1 MSCAPCHPQSAV
13 TNSAFHFRCPS
24 ELCLAM
30 IRIGTSS
37 WADPEFV
44 RDWYPPKLPAAARL
58 GWYAEHFDYVEVN
71 STFYAIPSRRVVER
85 WNSETS
91 AEFLFDV
98 KLHGLLSRHVVKLM
112 SLPPDIRRFARSNPG
127 GNVIVTPELERV
139 VTERILEEIAPL
151 SSAGKLGAFLL
162 QLSPSFSPRK
172 HKLDEL
178 DHLASLLHDWRLA
191 VELRNRNWLT
201 DTHRDATLQF
211 FRSRQLALVLVDAP
225 QSEHFT
231 VMQSEN
237 QITNPKLAYLR
248 LHGRNAQAYI
258 SGRSVAERFN
268 YDYSDQEIAEVA
280 GRVRELAEDNE
291 DVHIAFNN
299 NHSLYAPKAALRLK
313 TALGLASAR
322 TAPAWQPRL
331 NLRP

>member
-1 MSCAPCHPQSAV
+1 
-13 TNSAFHFRCPS
+13 
-24 ELCLAM
+24 M
-30 IRIGTSS
+30 IYIGTSS

-71 STFYAIPSRRVVER
+71 STFYAIPSRKVVER
-85 WNSETS
+85 WDSETP
-91 AEFLFDV
+91 AQFLFDV

-127 GNVIVTPELERV
+127 GNLIVTPELERV
-139 VTERILEEIAPL
+139 VTERILEEIEPL

-178 DHLASLLHDWRLA
+178 DHLASLLREWRLA
-191 VELRNRNWLT
+191 IELRNRNWLT
-201 DTHRDATLQF
+201 DAHREATLQF

-231 VMQSEN
+231 VMQTEN

-248 LHGRNAQAYI
+248 LHGRNARAYI

-280 GRVRELAEDNE
+280 GRVRELADDNE
-291 DVHIAFNN
+291 DVHVAFNN

-313 TALGLASAR
+313 TVLGLASAP
-322 TAPAWQPRL
+322 TALPWQPHL

>member
-1 MSCAPCHPQSAV
+1 M
-13 TNSAFHFRCPS
+13 
-24 ELCLAM
+24 
-30 IRIGTSS
+30 
-37 WADPEFV
+37 
-44 RDWYPPKLPAAARL
+44 
-58 GWYAEHFDYVEVN
+58 
-71 STFYAIPSRRVVER
+71 
-85 WNSETS
+85 
-91 AEFLFDV
+91 
-98 KLHGLLSRHVVKLM
+98 
-112 SLPPDIRRFARSNPG
+112 
-127 GNVIVTPELERV
+127 
-139 VTERILEEIAPL
+139 
-151 SSAGKLGAFLL
+151 FLL
-162 QLSPSFSPRK
+162 QLSPAFSPRK
-172 HKLDEL
+172 HTLDEL
-178 DHLASLLHDWRLA
+178 DHLVSLLRDRRLA
-191 VELRNRNWLT
+191 IELRNRNWLT
-201 DTHRDATLQF
+201 DAHRDATLQF

>member
-1 MSCAPCHPQSAV
+1 
-13 TNSAFHFRCPS
+13 
-24 ELCLAM
+24 M
-30 IRIGTSS
+30 IYIGTSS

-71 STFYAIPSRRVVER
+71 STFYAIPSRKVVER
-85 WNSETS
+85 WNSETP
-91 AEFLFDV
+91 AQFLFDV

-127 GNVIVTPELERV
+127 GNLIVTPELERV
-139 VTERILEEIAPL
+139 VTERILEEIEPL

-172 HKLDEL
+172 HKLEEL
-178 DHLASLLHDWRLA
+178 DHLASLLREWRLA
-191 VELRNRNWLT
+191 IELRNRNWLT
-201 DTHRDATLQF
+201 DAHREATLQF

-231 VMQSEN
+231 VMQTEN

-248 LHGRNAQAYI
+248 LHGRNARAYI

-280 GRVRELAEDNE
+280 GRVRELADDNE
-291 DVHIAFNN
+291 DVHVAFNN

-313 TALGLASAR
+313 TVLGLASAP
-322 TAPAWQPRL
+322 TALPWQPHL

>member
-1 MSCAPCHPQSAV
+1 
-13 TNSAFHFRCPS
+13 
-24 ELCLAM
+24 M

-71 STFYAIPSRRVVER
+71 STFYAIPLRKVVER
-85 WNSETS
+85 WNSETP
-91 AEFLFDV
+91 ARFLFDV

-127 GNVIVTPELERV
+127 GNLLVTPELERV
-139 VTERILEEIAPL
+139 VTERILEEIEPL

-178 DHLASLLHDWRLA
+178 DHLASLLRDWRLA
-191 VELRNRNWLT
+191 IELRNRNWLT
-201 DTHRDATLQF
+201 DAHRDATLQF
-211 FRSRQLALVLVDAP
+211 FRSRQLTLVLVDAP

-231 VMQSEN
+231 VMQTEN

-248 LHGRNAQAYI
+248 LHGRNARAYI

-268 YDYSDQEIAEVA
+268 YDYSDEEIAEVA
-280 GRVRELAEDNE
+280 GRVRELADDNE
-291 DVHIAFNN
+291 DVHVAFNN
-299 NHSLYAPKAALRLK
+299 NHSLYAPKAALRLRSV
-313 TALGLASAR
+313 LGLASAR
-322 TAPAWQPRL
+322 TAPAWQPSL